1 MHKTLV
7 PLILLWTL
15 EGTLSAAPQTKPKPA
30 AKPLSACAVVT
41 KAEIEQAIGTTLGN
55 GMPHG
60 VREADVCA
68 YENKKGNKVNIFVSR
83 SNDKRDLTTLVEEAK
98 KALPKAKVQEIKG
111 LGDKALLVDDPK
123 GPSMLSIY
131 RRGDALV
138 VSVYGISDRAKA
150 DAAVEKIARKAFG
163 RF

>member
-1 MHKTLV
+1 MN
-7 PLILLWTL
+7 
-15 EGTLSAAPQTKPKPA
+15 APQQTKPTPA
-30 AKPLSACAVVT
+30 AKQLSACAVVS

-60 VREADVCA
+60 AREADVCV
-68 YENKKGNKVNIFVSR
+68 YENGKGNRVNIFVTR
-83 SNDKRDLTTLVEEAK
+83 SNEKRNLNTLVVEAK
-98 KALPKAKVQEIKG
+98 KALPQAKVQEIQG
-111 LGDKALLVDDPK
+111 LGDKALLVEDPK

-131 RRGDALV
+131 RGGDALV

-150 DAAVEKIARKAFG
+150 DAAVEKIARKAFR